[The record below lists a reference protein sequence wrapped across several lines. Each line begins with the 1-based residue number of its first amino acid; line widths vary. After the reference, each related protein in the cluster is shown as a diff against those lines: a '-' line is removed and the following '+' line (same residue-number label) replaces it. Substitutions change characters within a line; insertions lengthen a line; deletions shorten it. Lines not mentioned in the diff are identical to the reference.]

1 MQKNGKKTKK
11 LDNLSIWLSGVC
23 LIHCLAL
30 PLITISIPLIDKFF
44 NKHYHEIMLFIIIP
58 VSFAALYRGFK
69 NHRKAPIVFTGFI
82 GAFLI
87 IIGATIIH
95 EQYGGFTES
104 LFTVTG
110 SLVLALSH
118 FNNSR
123 MSHHG
128 HRTCQ

>member
-1 MQKNGKKTKK
+1 MCIR
-11 LDNLSIWLSGVC
+11 DR
-23 LIHCLAL
+23 
-30 PLITISIPLIDKFF
+30 
-44 NKHYHEIMLFIIIP
+44 
-58 VSFAALYRGFK
+58 YRGFK

-95 EQYGGFTES
+95 DQYDGFTES

-128 HRTCQ
+128 HGACQ